1 MQETIYL
8 GGGCFWCVEAVV
20 VRVRGVLEVE
30 SGYANGHV
38 PSPSYEQVCEGDT
51 GHAEVLKVT
60 FDTQQLPLPRL
71 LEIFFGTHDPTTPNR
86 QGNDVGPQYRSA
98 IYTTSAEQLETVRA
112 FVQALNSQN
121 VFGMPVVTQVE
132 PLDNYWPAES
142 YHQDYFARNPHQG
155 YCAYVVGPKV
165 KKFMETFSAYAKK
178 DEG

>member
-86 QGNDVGPQYRSA
+86 QGNDVG
-98 IYTTSAEQLETVRA
+98 
-112 FVQALNSQN
+112 
-121 VFGMPVVTQVE
+121 
-132 PLDNYWPAES
+132 
-142 YHQDYFARNPHQG
+142 
-155 YCAYVVGPKV
+155 
-165 KKFMETFSAYAKK
+165 
-178 DEG
+178 

>member
-1 MQETIYL
+1 
-8 GGGCFWCVEAVV
+8 
-20 VRVRGVLEVE
+20 
-30 SGYANGHV
+30 
-38 PSPSYEQVCEGDT
+38 
-51 GHAEVLKVT
+51 
-60 FDTQQLPLPRL
+60 
-71 LEIFFGTHDPTTPNR
+71 
-86 QGNDVGPQYRSA
+86 
-98 IYTTSAEQLETVRA
+98 AEQLETVRA

-132 PLDNYWPAES
+132 PLDNYWPAEN